1 MGGNARDTQF
11 SERKRS
17 HYRLLALY
25 GSVVCHSKAQQ
36 GDTVANASTHHRK
49 GRLDKEYS
57 YITVYQILAP
67 CAVPKHALKDQAIN
81 PSLTRRFA
89 HYGSGQY
96 LTDLA
101 PEEVGKGGLK
111 GLSQQLFG
119 QTNVAWKLTHYV
131 EVNVEGLNIIEGRAN
146 VFLVPGNSPLDIAQ
160 RIVRFGS
167 TLP

>member
-67 CAVPKHALKDQAIN
+67 CAVPKHALRDFRNDPRSTSKQGD
-81 PSLTRRFA
+81 
-89 HYGSGQY
+89 
-96 LTDLA
+96 
-101 PEEVGKGGLK
+101 
-111 GLSQQLFG
+111 
-119 QTNVAWKLTHYV
+119 VALQK
-131 EVNVEGLNIIEGRAN
+131 EA
-146 VFLVPGNSPLDIAQ
+146 
-160 RIVRFGS
+160 
-167 TLP
+167 